1 MPFLQQNWR
10 RGQNM
15 FCLEARG
22 WGGKMAQKFI
32 HISINEETNLK
43 HLHERRKYNQKHVRK

>member
-1 MPFLQQNWR
+1 MSSLQQNRR

-22 WGGKMAQKFI
+22 KGGEGSGGGHGGEMAQTMNANMNK
-32 HISINEETNLK
+32 
-43 HLHERRKYNQKHVRK
+43 